1 MSADFPT
8 ATILPPSTAMAAPRM
23 TRRVGSTDCTF
34 PPPFRRHSGAG
45 ASRNPESTLP
55 YFTSGFRVRRCATP
69 RNDGSL
75 ILPHVR
81 QLIGDLQLDQ
91 HVLVGRILAQH
102 GAVADAL
109 GDQQHVARMHD
120 LDAHLGFPFER
131 ALDAEDDLVGVD
143 VAMPEAHVVLAP
155 LGDVD

>member
-1 MSADFPT
+1 MSMDFPT
-8 ATILPPSTAMAAPRM
+8 ATILPQSTAMAASRM
-23 TRRVGSTDCTF
+23 TRRLGSTVISHAMSEMTRSTDCTGT
-34 PPPFRRHSGAG
+34 PIFRRHSGAG
-45 ASRNPESTLP
+45 VSRNPESPLP

-75 ILPHVR
+75 VLPHVR

-120 LDAHLGFPFER
+120 LDAH
-131 ALDAEDDLVGVD
+131 
-143 VAMPEAHVVLAP
+143 
-155 LGDVD
+155 